1 MKESYWKR
9 GSKEDAE
16 RIREAFRDLGA
27 CTCADYTQE
36 DILYVLDGICG
47 TLFMLP
53 YESQTAEAIMDS
65 HMFNE
70 LTLKVEPK
78 FEVGDWVVF
87 NNSHNSIYQ
96 ISEIR
101 DSYYML
107 THIHGGSM
115 SLSFSQWKLIRPWTI
130 GDAKDGDILTDGKKI
145 VLFNKLEEPAYKQ
158 HIIAYIGLDLCG
170 RLQITEDTWR
180 LGVDKAMPATKE
192 QRDLLFAKMLEAG
205 YLWDDKKKELRKI
218 IKPKFKVGTMI
229 RWANPQ
235 TREENWHMVIG
246 VDNNKRVY
254 RTKTWKS
261 KDYEIPFEKERFY
274 EVLPAPKPMFEYNE
288 LVFRDDLLGRIT
300 ESKYKDGMWLYRVG
314 SSNTWNFDKELMRV
328 TNVRIK
334 DILDIDT
341 NLERR
346 EE

>member
-27 CTCADYTQE
+27 RTCADYTNE

-47 TLFMLP
+47 ILFMLP

-70 LTLKVEPK
+70 LTLKVEPRFK
-78 FEVGDWVVF
+78 VGDWVVF

-107 THIHGGSM
+107 TNTHGGSM
-115 SLSFSQWKLIRPWTI
+115 SLSFSQEEFIRPWTI
-130 GDAKDGDILTDGKKI
+130 GDAKDGDILTGGKKI
-145 VLFNKLEEPAYKQ
+145 VIFNKLEEPAYKQ
-158 HIIAYIGLDLCG
+158 HIIAYIGLDLSG
-170 RLQITEDTWR
+170 RLQITEDTWQ

-192 QRDLLFAKMLEAG
+192 QRDLLFRKMKEAG
-205 YLWDDKKKELRKI
+205 YEWDEKKKELRKI
-218 IKPKFKVGTMI
+218 IKPKFKVGDRI
-229 RWANPQ
+229 Q
-235 TREENWHMVIG
+235 FGTRNVLTINQ
-246 VDNNKRVY
+246 VDCEKQQYIVGNKDVLRM
-254 RTKTWKS
+254 T
-261 KDYEIPFEKERFY
+261 IPFREQSKY
-274 EVLPAPKPMFEYNE
+274 EVVNIPEPKFEVGN
-288 LVFRDDLLGRIT
+288 LVVLDDLLGRIT
-300 ESKYKDGMWLYRVG
+300 DSKYEDGMWLYRVG
-314 SSNTWNFDKELMRV
+314 CRNTWNFDKELMRV